1 MQTAQGEEEV
11 SEEEYEEMSEED
23 YAYFEVRVIQ
33 ADWEREREAILDL
46 TRARAAVPPPAPPPP
61 PPPAPAP
68 APAPTSTPTLNH
80 CPNPQAQAEATK
92 QQELSPEAKKVYS
105 GMRSSSG
112 VEFAPWMQVDPEAI
126 AKAEKMRLE
135 RKARQAAQKEVD
147 PLAIDPQA
155 AELGAGGGLRSKTIS
170 EEEVELR
177 WSTGNED
184 GNAGFIVQRRKGGT
198 EKFEDIASFD
208 SYAALKT
215 KGSAGGSYT
224 YLDDTVPSVGTWV
237 YRVLDCDTK
246 GTRSAVCQKL
256 VEVDSQDE
264 QTFTLAV
271 GGVIAVLAL
280 GLVVAGIGAD
290 PIQTTSAGRNVGF
303 F

>member
-1 MQTAQGEEEV
+1 M
-11 SEEEYEEMSEED
+11 
-23 YAYFEVRVIQ
+23 
-33 ADWEREREAILDL
+33 
-46 TRARAAVPPPAPPPP
+46 
-61 PPPAPAP
+61 
-68 APAPTSTPTLNH
+68 
-80 CPNPQAQAEATK
+80 
-92 QQELSPEAKKVYS
+92 
-105 GMRSSSG
+105 
-112 VEFAPWMQVDPEAI
+112 
-126 AKAEKMRLE
+126 
-135 RKARQAAQKEVD
+135 
-147 PLAIDPQA
+147 
-155 AELGAGGGLRSKTIS
+155 
-170 EEEVELR
+170 R